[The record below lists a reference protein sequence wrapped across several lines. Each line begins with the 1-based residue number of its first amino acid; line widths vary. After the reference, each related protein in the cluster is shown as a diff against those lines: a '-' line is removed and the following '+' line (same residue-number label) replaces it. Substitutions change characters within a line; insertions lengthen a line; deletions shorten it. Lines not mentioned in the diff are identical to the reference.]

1 MADIN
6 KISFYHLKDALS
18 TATLESGAIYF
29 SDADHTIGVY
39 DGTSMQKYYGG
50 NVKDAKYEGKKL
62 TIKYYDGTAD
72 AVLDFNDVASASGV
86 TSLLGDLRKDI
97 TALQGDSHTH
107 DNKAVLDGISSGK
120 VTSWDAV
127 AGKKSDYDNHV
138 DATDIHV
145 TTADKTKWNDKQD
158 ALSADQLA
166 AANSG
171 ITSAKVGGYDTHVD
185 ATDIHVTTADKTKWN
200 DKQDALTETQL
211 AAANSGITADKVS
224 GYDNHLN
231 NQDIHVTTT
240 DKANWNAAE
249 QNAKDYADGLAKN
262 YDAKGAAAQALVD
275 AKAYTDGEIGKLGT
289 AAKKD
294 VLTGAIA
301 DSTSDDLVTA
311 AQVKAY
317 ASGVVGAMH
326 FRGAVENTGAITDPA
341 SGDICL
347 VGTKEYVYNG
357 TDWVLFGDE
366 GAYDTKGAASTA
378 EQNAKTYADGLNTAM
393 NARVDVLEAIDHDAY
408 KAADNDVKT
417 ELIGSADTDDKDSAT
432 IVGAKKYADSLAS
445 NYAAASHTHEIADV
459 NGLQDALDGKATSTH
474 THAIADVTGLQDA
487 LAGKADS
494 GHNHDTVYS
503 KLDHNHDDV
512 YDTKGAADTVKSAV
526 IGVNGDD
533 KTKDTIYGAKA
544 YADAAVA
551 AATLVWKQF

>member
-1 MADIN
+1 MVDKTNIG
-6 KISFYHLKDALS
+6 FYHLAGELS
-18 TATLESGAIYF
+18 TITPEKGVIYF
-29 SDADHTIGVY
+29 SDAEHTIGVY

-50 NVKDAKYEGKKL
+50 NVKNAVYADKKL

-86 TSLLGDLRKDI
+86 TSLLSGLRDDVTTLEGKVK
-97 TALQGDSHTH
+97 TLEGTSHTH
-107 DNKAVLDGISSGK
+107 ANKTVLDGITSDK

-127 AGKKSDYDNHV
+127 AGEKSTYDAHV
-138 DATDIHV
+138 GNGDIHV
-145 TTADKTKWNDKQD
+145 T
-158 ALSADQLA
+158 ADQKA
-166 AANSG
+166 AWSR
-171 ITSAKVGGYDTHVD
+171 
-185 ATDIHVTTADKTKWN
+185 
-200 DKQDALTETQL
+200 KQDALTEAQL
-211 AAANSGITADKVS
+211 NAVNSGITADKVS
-224 GYDNHLN
+224 GYDTHVGN
-231 NQDIHVTTT
+231 DVIHVT
-240 DKANWNAAE
+240 AE
-249 QNAKDYADGLAKN
+249 QKTAWDGKADANHNHDAVYSKLDHNHDDAYDTKGAAADALADAKLYADGLAVN
-262 YDAKGAAAQALVD
+262 YDAAGAAAQALAD
-275 AKAYTDGEIGKLGT
+275 AKTYTDGKITDLNLGS
-289 AAKKD
+289 ASQKN

-301 DSTSDDLVTA
+301 DSSSDDLVTA

-366 GAYDTKGAASTA
+366 GAYDTKGSATTA
-378 EQNAKTYADGLNTAM
+378 EQNAKTYADGLNSAM
-393 NARVDVLEAIDHDAY
+393 DARVDVLEAINHDAY
-408 KAADNDVKT
+408 KAADNNVKT
-417 ELIGSADTDDKDSAT
+417 ELIGADADTADSAT
-432 IVGAKKYADSLAS
+432 IKGAKKYADSLAS
-445 NYAAASHTHEIADV
+445 NYAAVSHTHV
-459 NGLQDALDGKATSTH
+459 
-474 THAIADVTGLQDA
+474 IADVTGLDTA
-487 LAGKADS
+487 LAGKADV

-503 KLDHNHDDV
+503 KLDHNHDDA
-512 YDTKGAADTVKSAV
+512 YDAKGAADTVKSAV